1 MIDQLIAYCVR
12 NKIIVFTG
20 VIMLIAWGVY
30 SLKNLPID
38 AVPDIT
44 NNQVQVIT
52 SSQTLAAQEVEQF
65 ITYPVEIALA
75 NIPGIE
81 EIRSISRFG
90 LSVVTVVF
98 EENMD
103 ILKARQLVSERLLVA
118 QEAIPEEMGRPE
130 LGPITTGLSEI
141 YQYILEPVEG
151 YEEKYSLMELRTIQ
165 DWIVKRQLLGV
176 PGVAEVSSFGG
187 YLKEYEVAVNPNKL
201 RNFNLTIPD
210 VYTALTGNNA
220 NTGSAYIEKNSE
232 AYFIRGLGLIRSLD
246 DIRNIRVAT
255 LEGLPVLVRDIAQV
269 DYGAAVR
276 YGALTNGSKGE
287 AVGGIVLMLK
297 DANSN
302 QVSKLVNEKMQSIQ
316 STLPEGVKV
325 HVFLDRSDLIS
336 RAISTV
342 TKNLVEGGLIVVFV
356 LVLFLG
362 NLRAGLV
369 VASVIPLSML
379 FALGMMNLFGIS
391 GNLMSLGAIDFGLIV
406 DGAVII
412 VEAIIHRLHKLS
424 PDRLGSREDFNNEV
438 IKASVKIRKS
448 AAFGELI
455 IMIVYLP
462 ILALTGIE
470 GKMFKP
476 MAITVTFAILGA
488 LILSMTYVP
497 AASSLFLKRSDRES
511 FADRL
516 MRRITGIYT
525 PAIRQVLKYK
535 TVVWISALVLFVSSL
550 FAFSRLGGEFIPNL
564 DEGDFAIEFRLT
576 PGSSLEQTVQTTLK
590 AGEILEKN
598 FPEVKDIVGKIGSA
612 EIPTDPMPMEAC
624 DLIVVLKDKDEWTS
638 AGTKEELAGK
648 MAEKLS
654 VLPGVE
660 IGFMQPIQM
669 RFNELMTGAKQDI
682 VIKLFG
688 EDLDILASNAEKAGK
703 LIKNVKGIGD
713 IYIEKTKGLPQI
725 IVEYRREKMA
735 QYGIDITTANLIL
748 QAAFAGE
755 QAGIV
760 YEEQKRF
767 DLKIRL
773 DKKYR
778 SNIEDLKNLYV
789 PTGNGAQIPMTEIAD
804 ISVREGPSQISREKA
819 QRKIIIGLNVRNR
832 DIKSVVSDVEEIL
845 NAQLKL
851 PSGYFIEYGGQFK
864 NLEDGQRRLMTI
876 VPIALL
882 VILLL
887 LYVTFNSVRH
897 TLLIFTAIPFAIVG
911 GIFSLIIRGLPF
923 SISAGVGFIALS
935 GVAVL
940 NGIVMIAIFNDLK
953 EQGIK
958 DLYQRVIEGTS
969 IRLRPVLMTAT
980 VASLGFIPMAFST
993 SAGAEVQR
1001 PLATVVIGGLITS
1014 TILTLFV
1021 LPVLYILFENM
1032 KFKLRLFGKI
1042 LFILP
1047 LLVLLPFINKGQTGN
1062 PTDTISLDQAIR
1074 IAHENNPGIQE
1085 AAYEK
1090 DRLHT
1095 LKKTAVS
1102 IQPTSISGAYGQFDS
1117 FANDNS
1123 FTISQ
1128 DFNNPL
1134 EYSAMGRLLNE
1145 EYKAGVFAYEHI
1157 RKLLERDV
1165 RQLYY
1170 RALVARERINTLKQL
1185 DTLYSQFD
1193 RFARLKFEAGESPYL
1208 EIISAETRLLEIRNR
1223 IFIAEADYRS
1233 LYRKLKTLIVYP
1245 DDFILADASIVY
1257 EPAKKDTAE
1266 YSSHPLMMAARQNIS
1281 SAEAGR
1287 KLESARLL
1295 PGLSLGF
1302 HSQTLQGFHPVNA
1315 QGDEIYAG
1323 RDTRFNNVSA
1333 GLSIPIWFGPQKA
1346 RIQAARVGVLKAK
1359 SGLDNV
1365 SLELRNNINETYA
1378 NYQKYSDTHKFYT
1391 ESALPQSDRLTDLSY
1406 KAYRTGEAGY
1416 TELLQNINDAN
1427 QIKLNYL
1434 NILEQLNQNAIQ
1446 LDYLLGG
1453 NQ

>member
-20 VIMLIAWGVY
+20 VLMLIAWGIY
-30 SLKNLPID
+30 SLKNLAID

-52 SSQTLAAQEVEQF
+52 TSQTLAAQEVEQF

-118 QEAIPEEMGRPE
+118 REAIPEAMGKPE
-130 LGPITTGLSEI
+130 LGPIITGLSEI
-141 YQYILEPVEG
+141 YQYILEPAEG
-151 YEEKYSLMELRTIQ
+151 YEDKFSLMELRTIQ
-165 DWIVKRQLLGV
+165 DWIIKRQLLGIA
-176 PGVAEVSSFGG
+176 GVAEVSSFGG
-187 YLKEYEVAVNPNKL
+187 YLKEYEVALNPNKL
-201 RNFNLTIPD
+201 RSFNLTIPD
-210 VYTALTGNNA
+210 VHAALTGNNE

-232 AYFIRGLGLIRSLD
+232 AYFIRGLGLVRSLE

-255 LEGLPVLVRDIAQV
+255 LEGLPVLIRDIAEV
-269 DYGAAVR
+269 DYGSAVR
-276 YGALTNGSKGE
+276 YGAMTNGGKGE
-287 AVGGIVLMLK
+287 TVGGIVLMLK

-302 QVSKLVNEKMQSIQ
+302 EVSKLVDEKIQSIQ
-316 STLPEGVKV
+316 ASLPEGVKI

-379 FALGMMNLFGIS
+379 FALGMMNLSGIS

-412 VEAIIHRLHKLS
+412 VEAIIHRLHNLN
-424 PDRLGSREDFNNEV
+424 PDRLKSREDFNNEV
-438 IKASVKIRKS
+438 INASVKIRKS

-497 AASSLFLKRSDRES
+497 AASSLFLKRSDKENFS
-511 FADRL
+511 DRL
-516 MRRITGIYT
+516 TRRVIALYT
-525 PAIRQVLKYK
+525 PALKRVLKRK
-535 TVVWISALVLFVSSL
+535 TLVWTSSLALFISSL
-550 FAFSRLGGEFIPNL
+550 FAFSGLGGEFIPNL

-576 PGSSLEQTVQTTLK
+576 PGSSLSQTVETTLK

-598 FPEVKDIVGKIGSA
+598 FPEVKDIIGKIGTA

-624 DLIVVLKDKDEWTS
+624 DLIVILKDKSEWTS
-638 AGTKEELAGK
+638 AETKDELAAK
-648 MAEKLS
+648 MEEKLS
-654 VLPGVE
+654 VLPGVAL
-660 IGFMQPIQM
+660 GFMQPIQM

-688 EDLDILASNAEKAGK
+688 EDLDILAVNAEKAGK
-703 LIKNVKGIGD
+703 LIRNVKGIGD
-713 IYIEKTKGLPQI
+713 IYIEKTRGLPQI
-725 IVEYRREKMA
+725 IVDYKREKMA
-735 QYGIDITTANLIL
+735 RYGVDITTTNQIL
-748 QAAFAGE
+748 RTAFAGE

-767 DLKIRL
+767 DLKMRL
-773 DKKYR
+773 DKTYR
-778 SNIEDLKNLYV
+778 SSIEDLKNLYI
-789 PTGNGAQIPMTEIAD
+789 PTNNGAQIPMSEIAD
-804 ISVREGPSQISREKA
+804 ISIREGPSQISRERA

-832 DIKSVVSDVEEIL
+832 DIKNVVNDVEEIL

-851 PSGYFIEYGGQFK
+851 PAGYFIEYGGQFK
-864 NLEDGQRRLMTI
+864 NLEEGQQRLMMI

-882 VILLL
+882 IILLL
-887 LYVTFNSVRH
+887 LYTTFNSVRH
-897 TLLIFTAIPFAIVG
+897 ALLIFTAIPFAIVG
-911 GIFSLIIRGLPF
+911 GIFALVIRGLPF
-923 SISAGVGFIALS
+923 SISAGIGFIALS

-940 NGIVMIAIFNDLK
+940 NGIVLIAIFNDLK
-953 EQGIK
+953 EQGVK
-958 DLYQRVIEGTS
+958 DLYQRVIEGTA
-969 IRLRPVLMTAT
+969 IRLRPVLMTAS
-980 VASLGFIPMAFST
+980 VASLGFLPMAFST

-1021 LPVLYILFENM
+1021 LPVLYILFERM
-1032 KFKLRLFGKI
+1032 DFKFRTRNAA
-1042 LFILP
+1042 
-1047 LLVLLPFINKGQTGN
+1047 LVLLSLLAFSPFKSKARTSNTA
-1062 PTDTISLDQAIR
+1062 DTLYLEQAIK
-1074 IAHENNPGIQE
+1074 IALEKNPGIRE
-1085 AAYEK
+1085 ATLEK
-1090 DRLHT
+1090 DRLYT
-1095 LKKTAVS
+1095 LKKTAIS
-1102 IQPTSISGAYGQFDS
+1102 IQPTSVSGAYGQFDS

-1128 DFNNPL
+1128 DFDNPL
-1134 EYSAMGRLLNE
+1134 EYSAIGRLLNE
-1145 EYKAGVFAYEHI
+1145 DYKAGVLAYEHA
-1157 RKLLERDV
+1157 RKQLERDV
-1165 RQLYY
+1165 KLIYY
-1170 RALVARERINTLKQL
+1170 QALVARERIHTLRQL

-1193 RFARLKFEAGESPYL
+1193 QFAKLKYEVGESPYL

-1223 IFIAEADYRS
+1223 IFIAEADYRG
-1233 LYRKLKTLIVYP
+1233 LYQKLKTLIVYEEN
-1245 DDFILADASIVY
+1245 FALAREPIVY
-1257 EPAKKDTAE
+1257 TPARKDTAE
-1266 YSSHPLMMAARQNIS
+1266 YASHPLMLAARQNIS
-1281 SAEAGR
+1281 SAEATR
-1287 KLESARLL
+1287 KLETTRML
-1295 PGLSLGF
+1295 PSINLGF
-1302 HSQTLQGFHPVNA
+1302 HSQTLQGFHPINQ
-1315 QGDEIYAG
+1315 QGDEVYAG
-1323 RDTRFNNVSA
+1323 KDTRFNNVSA
-1333 GLSIPIWFGPQKA
+1333 GLAIPIWFGPQKA
-1346 RIQAARVGVLKAK
+1346 RIKAAQIGILKAK
-1359 SGLDNV
+1359 ANLDNV
-1365 SLELRNNINETYA
+1365 SLEIKTAITGTYA
-1378 NYQKYSDTHKFYT
+1378 NYQKYYESHTFYT
-1391 ESALPQSDRLTDLSY
+1391 ESALPQASKLTEFSY
-1406 KAYRTGEAGY
+1406 KAYRAGEAGY